1 MKYIVVRKLY
11 LFNVYLARVMMLRR
25 KRKSNEMR
33 NELKQTQK
41 FQSSVCNDYQTWL
54 ADKRCWLEFNT
65 GLYSRKLR
73 LVKPLKMKT
82 VKKPK
87 MNI

>member
-25 KRKSNEMR
+25 KRKNNEMR

-41 FQSSVCNDYQTWL
+41 FQTSACNDYQTWL
-54 ADKRCWLEFNT
+54 ADKRCWLEFRAHFFHVSADNNDGKSFFLFHQLAT
-65 GLYSRKLR
+65 
-73 LVKPLKMKT
+73 
-82 VKKPK
+82 
-87 MNI
+87 I